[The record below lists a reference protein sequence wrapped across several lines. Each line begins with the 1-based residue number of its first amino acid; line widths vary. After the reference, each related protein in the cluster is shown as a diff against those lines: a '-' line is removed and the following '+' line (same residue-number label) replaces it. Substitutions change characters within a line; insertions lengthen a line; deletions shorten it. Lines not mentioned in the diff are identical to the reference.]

1 MAVIR
6 RATPKD
12 AESIADIHMR
22 AIREISASH
31 YPPEDIEAWAAPRK
45 PEFYLDSI
53 SNKEFYVATE
63 DDAVI
68 GFGTFNQKSGEMEAV
83 YVSPDMVRRGIGL
96 EIVRVLEERA
106 CSLQVKC
113 VYLKASLNAIPFY
126 ERAGFTQREAAK
138 HRLQSGVEI
147 QCVIM
152 DKELP
157 I

>member
-1 MAVIR
+1 MAFIR
-6 RATPKD
+6 RATPED
-12 AESIADIHMR
+12 AESIAGIHMR
-22 AIREISASH
+22 SIREISASH
-31 YPPEDIEAWAAPRK
+31 YSPEDIEAWSAPRK

-53 SNKEFYVATE
+53 RNKEFHVAME
-63 DDAVI
+63 GDAVI
-68 GFGTFNQKSGEMEAV
+68 GFGTFNQKTGEMEAV
-83 YVSPDMVRRGIGL
+83 YVSPDMVRRGIGSEL
-96 EIVRVLEERA
+96 LRVLEKRA
-106 CSLQVKC
+106 CSLQVKH
-113 VYLKASLNAIPFY
+113 VYLKSSLNAIPFY